1 MRLSSL
7 TIFLSASFS
16 LFAQTSS
23 QPDVSGTW
31 VSENH
36 DNVTWILTQKD
47 DALHV
52 VEMTG
57 EKPSAD
63 FTCPLNGQPCDVKI
77 AGHSEKMMVYYNGD
91 RLVEILEGH
100 SGVTKRRLT
109 VSADGKVL
117 TVEVVPLS
125 AQDKSEKTLF
135 HRGSAATSHS

>member
-1 MRLSSL
+1 MRLSFL

-16 LFAQTSS
+16 LLAQTPS

-36 DNVTWILTQKD
+36 VTWILTQKD
-47 DALHV
+47 DTLHV

-63 FTCPLNGQPCDVKI
+63 FTCPLNGQSCNVKI
-77 AGHSEKMMVYYNGD
+77 DGHSEKMMVYFNGD

-100 SGVTKRRLT
+100 AGVTKRRLT

-117 TVEVVPLS
+117 TVEFVPLS
-125 AQDKSEKTLF
+125 SQDKSEKTVF
-135 HRGSAATSHS
+135 HRGSAANSRS